1 MYSVGLDIGTTSCKI
16 CVVSSSSSSSS
27 SNENN
32 RVVFTEQITHNAH
45 IIQKEFTSFDE
56 QSSSK

>member
-16 CVVSSSSSSSS
+16 CVVSSSSSS